1 LRTRRFLSALAFFS
15 TSLLALAV
23 AAHADSAAERLR
35 LVELEAEL
43 AKTPELYLVLDPAAK
58 RLDVR
63 SRGIG
68 LVEVPLIEVSV
79 LVFQPLFGGG
89 GVPTLEAPAVWAVS
103 EGPGD
108 TDRETIAPT
117 TLRPYS
123 QEDEMEEPTPAGAAP
138 AEEEPVEPSTYRV
151 ALDGGWQLLLVDRAP
166 SLGWFRRFFAAV
178 GDGWLRLRGQE
189 PQHPPLV
196 ALVVAPEDA
205 RRLHHLF
212 RSGRKI
218 LVVPPA

>member
-1 LRTRRFLSALAFFS
+1 MAAL
-15 TSLLALAV
+15 
-23 AAHADSAAERLR
+23 ADSAAERLR
-35 LVELEAEL
+35 LAELEAEL

-58 RLDVR
+58 RLELR

-79 LVFQPLFGGG
+79 LVFRPLFGGG
-89 GVPTLEAPAVWAVS
+89 AVPTLAAPAVWEVS

-123 QEDEMEEPTPAGAAP
+123 QEDEMEEPAPAGSAP
-138 AEEEPVEPSTYRV
+138 ADDEPVEPSSYRV
-151 ALDGGWQLLLVDRAP
+151 ALDGPWQLLLVERAP

-189 PQHPPLV
+189 PRHPPLV

-218 LVVPPA
+218 LVAPPA